1 MKLTPEDLA
10 KQHTDEAIAAR
21 IAGPPV
27 GDYAGDFVLGG
38 VDGTI
43 TTFAIVAGVAGAN
56 YGVTVAMVL
65 GIANLLA
72 DGFSMAIS
80 NYLKARSDQMQLKKY
95 RQIENIHIK
104 EVPDREQEEIRQIFA
119 AKGFEGELLEQVVDT
134 ICEDRRR
141 WVDTMLV
148 EEWGLRLQP
157 PTPWKSGLVT
167 FAGFVLAGSIPLL
180 PLPMILLGFTSDTIF
195 LISAI
200 LTVIAF
206 ALIGVFR
213 AKVVQEGAIASVL
226 ETVLTGGFAAAIAYG
241 VGILL
246 QWLVRSSGVG

>member
-1 MKLTPEDLA
+1 MKLSPEELA
-10 KQHTDEAIAAR
+10 QQHTDEAIAAR
-21 IAGPPV
+21 IAGPAV
-27 GDYAGDFVLGG
+27 EEYSGDFVLGG

-43 TTFAIVAGVAGAN
+43 TTFAIVAGVAGAS

-80 NYLKARSDQMQLKKY
+80 NYLKARSDQMQLQKY

-104 EVPDREQEEIRQIFA
+104 EVPDREREEIRQIFA
-119 AKGFEGELLEQVVDT
+119 GKGFDGELLEQVVET

-157 PTPWKSGLVT
+157 PSPWKSGLVT
-167 FAGFVLAGSIPLL
+167 FTGFVLCGSIPLL
-180 PLPMILLGFTSDTIF
+180 PLPLIYLGLNASTIF
-195 LISAI
+195 LSSAI
-200 LTVIAF
+200 LTCLAF

-213 AKVVQEGAIASVL
+213 ARVVQEGALASVV
-226 ETVLTGGFAAAIAYG
+226 ETVVTGGVAAAIAYG
-241 VGILL
+241 VGVLL
-246 QWLVRSSGVG
+246 DMLAGSPAI

>member
-1 MKLTPEDLA
+1 MKLSPEELA
-10 KQHTDEAIAAR
+10 QQHTDEAIAAR
-21 IAGPPV
+21 IAGPSV
-27 GDYAGDFVLGG
+27 EEFSGDFVLGG

-43 TTFAIVAGVAGAN
+43 TTFAIVAGVAGAS

-80 NYLKARSDQMQLKKY
+80 NYLKARSDQMQLKRY
-95 RQIENIHIK
+95 RAIENIHIK
-104 EVPDREQEEIRQIFA
+104 EVPDREREEIRQIFA
-119 AKGFEGELLEQVVDT
+119 AKGFEGDLLEQVVET

-157 PTPWKSGLVT
+157 PSPWKSGLVT
-167 FAGFVLAGSIPLL
+167 FAGFVLCGSIPLL
-180 PLPMILLGFTSDTIF
+180 PLPLSFYGLDATTIF
-195 LISAI
+195 LSSAM
-200 LTVIAF
+200 LTGLAF

-213 AKVVQEGAIASVL
+213 ARVVQEGPLASVV
-226 ETVLTGGFAAAIAYG
+226 ETVATGGVAAAIAYG
-241 VGILL
+241 VGVLL
-246 QWLVRSSGVG
+246 DMLAGSPAI